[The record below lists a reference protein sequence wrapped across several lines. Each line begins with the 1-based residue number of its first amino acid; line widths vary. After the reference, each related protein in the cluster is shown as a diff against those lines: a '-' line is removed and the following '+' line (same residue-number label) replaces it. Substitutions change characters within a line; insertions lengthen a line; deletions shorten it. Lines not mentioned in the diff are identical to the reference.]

1 MAFENYCQT
10 LIRYFLPQL
19 YITVIWFALY
29 HGIIIIIW
37 YRLLLYETIAGH
49 FSVSL
54 KIF

>member
-29 HGIIIIIW
+29 HGIIIIIIIIIIIW
-37 YRLLLYETIAGH
+37 YMVI
-49 FSVSL
+49 
-54 KIF
+54 II